1 MLLAIG
7 ACIATLLP
15 RYSSVH
21 VQRIHGVDDA
31 LEVARTDMGVDLCGL
46 AAGMAE
52 ECLDVSQVGAL
63 FQEVCGE

>member
-1 MLLAIG
+1 LAIG

-52 ECLDVSQVGAL
+52 ECLDVSQ
-63 FQEVCGE
+63 